1 LQNFA
6 SENLVRGLHI
16 RQPRAEQK
24 IRQGREKTIRQARAK
39 WNPTIARVQKTRS
52 VDDVRLTGDNRLK
65 QIIVL
70 IRVEFEVG
78 VLNQN
83 HVALRVMQAKPN
95 RRALAQVDRHR
106 VCTDHRRVLLAV
118 LLDDVRARVRRAVV
132 GDDDFHF
139 DIANVDAHNAFDQF
153 ANRHF
158 FVVDRNE
165 DR

>member
-1 LQNFA
+1 M
-6 SENLVRGLHI
+6 
-16 RQPRAEQK
+16 
-24 IRQGREKTIRQARAK
+24 
-39 WNPTIARVQKTRS
+39 RVQKTRS

-83 HVALRVMQAKPN
+83 HIALRVMQPKPN
-95 RRALAQVDRHR
+95 RRAFAEIDRHR